1 MPTNVATSLWN
12 INVKPMKEII
22 DFLRDLSCNNNK
34 VWFTANKKRYQEIQ
48 ARWYDFCGELIQAV
62 GQYDQDIARLTI
74 KDCTYRIYRDTRFSA
89 DKSPYKT
96 HFGVFLSKGGKK
108 SMHAGYYFHVGTGSG
123 EDYPHCHM
131 IASGNYCYEP
141 RVVKMLRE
149 DISFGWEEFK
159 QDVLDVADPS
169 FRVDMDGALKRV
181 PKEYPADAPYADF
194 MRLKSFSLVTYLDDD
209 FILQPNLVSRVA
221 ELFKTVKP
229 FNDFIN
235 RAVDYKED

>member
-1 MPTNVATSLWN
+1 
-12 INVKPMKEII
+12 MKEII

-34 VWFTANKKRYQEIQ
+34 EWFNANKLRYQQ
-48 ARWYDFCGELIQAV
+48 VLSLWQDFCGELIQKV
-62 GQYDQDIARLTI
+62 GQYDSDIARLTV

-108 SMHAGYYFHVGTGSG
+108 SMHAGYYFHVGIGMG
-123 EDYPHCHM
+123 EAYPHCHM
-131 IASGNYCYEP
+131 IASGNYCFEP
-141 RVVKMLRE
+141 RVIKMIRE
-149 DISFGWEEFK
+149 DISFDWEVFK
-159 QDVLDVADPS
+159 ADVLDVADPS
-169 FRVDMDGALKRV
+169 FKVDMDGALKRV

-209 FILQPNLVSRVA
+209 FILQPDLVSRVS
-221 ELFKTVKP
+221 ELFKSVKP

-235 RAVDYKED
+235 RAVDFQED

>member
-1 MPTNVATSLWN
+1 
-12 INVKPMKEII
+12 MKDII

-34 VWFTANKKRYQEIQ
+34 EWFAANKQRYQTML
-48 ARWYDFCGELIQAV
+48 ARWYEFCGKLIETV
-62 GQYDQDIARLTI
+62 GQFDPDIAHLSV

-96 HFGVFLSKGGKK
+96 HLGVFLSKGGKK

-141 RVVKMLRE
+141 RVVKMIRE

-159 QDVLDVADPS
+159 EDVLDVADPS

-181 PKEYPADAPYADF
+181 PKEYPTDAPYSDF

-209 FILQPNLVSRVA
+209 FILQSNLVSRVA

-229 FNDFIN
+229 FNDYIN

>member
-74 KDCTYRIYRDTRFSA
+74 KNCTYRIYRDTRFSA

-149 DISFGWEEFK
+149 DISFGWEDFK

>member
-1 MPTNVATSLWN
+1 
-12 INVKPMKEII
+12 MKEII
-22 DFLRDLSCNNNK
+22 GFLRDLSCNNNRE
-34 VWFTANKKRYQEIQ
+34 WFAANKERYREVQ
-48 ARWYDFCGELIQAV
+48 ARWHEWCGQLIRAV
-62 GQYDQDIARLTI
+62 GQYDPDIARLDV

-108 SMHAGYYFHVGTGSG
+108 SMHAGYYFHVGTGLG
-123 EDYPHCHM
+123 KDYPHCHM
-131 IASGNYCYEP
+131 MASGNYCYEP
-141 RVVKMLRE
+141 RVVRMLRE
-149 DISFGWEEFK
+149 DISFGWEAFK
-159 QDVLDVADPS
+159 ENVLDVADPS

-181 PKEYPADAPYADF
+181 PKGYPADAPYADF

-209 FILQPNLVSRVA
+209 FILQPNLVSRVV

-229 FNDFIN
+229 FNDYIN

>member
-1 MPTNVATSLWN
+1 
-12 INVKPMKEII
+12 MKEII

-34 VWFTANKKRYQEIQ
+34 EWFNANKLRYQQ
-48 ARWYDFCGELIQAV
+48 VLSLWQDFCGELIKKV
-62 GQYDQDIARLTI
+62 GQYDPDIARLTV

-108 SMHAGYYFHVGTGSG
+108 SMHAGYYFHVGTGMG
-123 EDYPHCHM
+123 EAYPHCHM
-131 IASGNYCYEP
+131 IASGNYCFEP
-141 RVVKMLRE
+141 RVIKMIRE
-149 DISFGWEEFK
+149 DISFDWEEFK
-159 QDVLDVADPS
+159 TDVLDAADASFKVA
-169 FRVDMDGALKRV
+169 MDGALKRV

-209 FILQPNLVSRVA
+209 FILQSDLVSRVS
-221 ELFKTVKP
+221 ELFKSVKP

-235 RAVDYKED
+235 RAVDFQED

>member
-1 MPTNVATSLWN
+1 
-12 INVKPMKEII
+12 
-22 DFLRDLSCNNNK
+22 
-34 VWFTANKKRYQEIQ
+34 
-48 ARWYDFCGELIQAV
+48 
-62 GQYDQDIARLTI
+62 
-74 KDCTYRIYRDTRFSA
+74 
-89 DKSPYKT
+89 
-96 HFGVFLSKGGKK
+96 
-108 SMHAGYYFHVGTGSG
+108 
-123 EDYPHCHM
+123 M

-209 FILQPNLVSRVA
+209 FILQPNVVSRVA

-229 FNDFIN
+229 FNDYIN

>member
-1 MPTNVATSLWN
+1 
-12 INVKPMKEII
+12 MKETIG
-22 DFLRDLSCNNNK
+22 FLRELSCNNNRE
-34 VWFTANKKRYQEIQ
+34 WFAANKERYREVQ
-48 ARWYDFCGELIQAV
+48 ARWHEWCGQLIRAV
-62 GQYDQDIARLTI
+62 GQYDPDIARLDV
-74 KDCTYRIYRDTRFSA
+74 KDCTYRIYRDTRFST

-169 FRVDMDGALKRV
+169 FRVDMDGALKRM
-181 PKEYPADAPYADF
+181 PKEYHADAPYADF

-209 FILQPNLVSRVA
+209 FILQPNLVSRVV

-229 FNDFIN
+229 FNDYIN

>member
-1 MPTNVATSLWN
+1 MSTEY
-12 INVKPMKEII
+12 IKEMKDII

-34 VWFTANKKRYQEIQ
+34 EWFAANKQRYQTML
-48 ARWYDFCGELIQAV
+48 ARWYEFCGKLIEAI
-62 GQYDQDIARLTI
+62 GQFDPDIAHLSV

-159 QDVLDVADPS
+159 EDVLDVADPS

-181 PKEYPADAPYADF
+181 PKEYPTDAPYSDF

-209 FILQPNLVSRVA
+209 FILQSNLVSRVA

-229 FNDFIN
+229 FNDYIN